1 MPEKKGL
8 PRHYAKAVRETL
20 FGGVDVCPV
29 LPYDRP
35 PAKARLMG
43 QGVLRSFSFSGAQDK
58 YSMVLD
64 AEQKV
69 LRYRREGEQGG
80 YILKPCP
87 TDAYMPHRKDAPA
100 NEALCMD
107 IVRRLFRLPAAACT
121 LCYFGNG
128 EAAYLTRRFD
138 RVEGAENLHM
148 EDFAA
153 ILGMQGGSSG
163 RKYSYSYEAL
173 ATAIRET
180 STAPA
185 ADALRFFRMVVINY
199 LLCNGDAHLKN
210 FALLGQTGGTM
221 VLSPAYDIMNTRLHV
236 QDADFAMEK
245 GLFEDGRPAPEG
257 NIAAYFRDWAEC
269 IGVSPRTA
277 WAFLRA
283 AADKQPRIEEMVAQS
298 ALSRKAQKAFLLTT
312 RQRFKA
318 LRAGLGA
325 DGTA

>member
-1 MPEKKGL
+1 MPERKEL
-8 PRHYAKAVRETL
+8 PQHYAKAVRTAM
-20 FGGVDVCPV
+20 FDGVDVCPV

-35 PAKARLMG
+35 PAKARLTG
-43 QGVLRSFSFSGAQDK
+43 QGVQRSFSFSGAQDK

-64 AEQKV
+64 AEHKV
-69 LRYRREGEQGG
+69 LRYREEGEQGG

-100 NEALCMD
+100 NEELCMD
-107 IVRRLFRLPAAACT
+107 IVRRLFRQPAAACA

-138 RVEGAENLHM
+138 RVAGEENLHM

-185 ADALRFFRMVVINY
+185 ADVLRFFRMVLINY

-210 FALLGQTGGTM
+210 FALLGQTGGSM

-245 GLFEDGRPAPEG
+245 GLFEDGHPAPDG
-257 NIAAYFRDWAEC
+257 NIASYFRDWAEC
-269 IGVSPRTA
+269 IGVSPRA
-277 WAFLRA
+277 AMAFLRA

-318 LRAGLGA
+318 LRAGLNQAG
-325 DGTA
+325 

>member
-1 MPEKKGL
+1 MFDG
-8 PRHYAKAVRETL
+8 A
-20 FGGVDVCPV
+20 DVSPV

-35 PAKARLMG
+35 PAKARLTG
-43 QGVLRSFSFSGAQDK
+43 QGLVRSFSFSGAQDK

-64 AEQKV
+64 AEAKR
-69 LRYRREGEQGG
+69 LRYREDGEQGG
-80 YILKPCP
+80 FILKPCP

-100 NEALCMD
+100 NEALCME
-107 IVRRLFRLPAAACT
+107 IVRRVFRQPVAACA

-138 RVEGAENLHM
+138 RVAGAENLHM

-185 ADALRFFRMVVINY
+185 ADVLRFFRMVLINY

-210 FALLGQTGGTM
+210 FALLGQTGGSM

-245 GLFEDGRPAPEG
+245 GLFEDGRTPHDG
-257 NIAAYFRDWAEC
+257 NLAAYFMEWAAC
-269 IGVSPRTA
+269 IGLPESAAV
-277 WAFLRA
+277 AFLRSA
-283 AADKQPRIEEMVAQS
+283 VSKQSRIEDMTAKS
-298 ALSRKAQKAFLLTT
+298 TLSRKAQKAFLITT
-312 RQRFKA
+312 RQRFKN
-318 LRAGLGA
+318 LKSGLA
-325 DGTA
+325 SL